1 MQLGMIGLGRMGA
14 NLVRRLMRDGHECV
28 VYDVSADAVEGARG
42 RGRDRRDV
50 DRGVRR
56 RSSRSRGRCGSWCRP
71 RSSTRRIDEL
81 VAASRARAT
90 SSSTAA
96 TRTTATTSTAPRA
109 SSRSGIHYVDVG
121 TSGGVFGL
129 DRGFCLMIGGE
140 DDVVAHLDP
149 IFATIAPGVDAA
161 PRTPGRTG
169 DAERPPR
176 TATCTAAR
184 TAPATS

>member
-14 NLVRRLMRDGHECV
+14 NLVRRLMRDGHDCV
-28 VYDVSADAVEGARG
+28 VYDVSADVGRRAGG
-42 RGRDRRDV
+42 RGRDRVGHLEEFVAKLDKPRAAWIMV
-50 DRGVRR
+50 PAGVRR
-56 RSSRSRGRCGSWCRP
+56 ARPSRSWPTSWTP
-71 RSSTRRIDEL
+71 
-81 VAASRARAT
+81 AT

-109 SSRSGIHYVDVG
+109 LKPKGIHYVDVG

-149 IFATIAPGVDAA
+149 IFKHHRARRRRRRAHARAHRRAVD
-161 PRTPGRTG
+161 R
-169 DAERPPR
+169 PR
-176 TATCTAAR
+176 TATCTAGR